1 MSVCTCC
8 ECCVAINSVTC
19 ETAFTLERA
28 EYLYELVRATKGL
41 RNDITARRPGRDN
54 IYARHKAA
62 RHSRRRAV
70 RSAQRAPAHRAA
82 HGRRADVF
90 SRVYSFETQG
100 KT

>member
-62 RHSRRRAV
+62 RQPAP
-70 RSAQRAPAHRAA
+70 RSAQCAESPRAQGGARAA
-82 HGRRADVF
+82 RGRLF
-90 SRVYSFETQG
+90 
-100 KT
+100 